1 MAAPRPKRLRWER
14 DGREAPDT
22 AGFSPRGEQF
32 SEKTPSASQ
41 GKITGERRYGAPGA
55 AFEREQGR
63 EIFAMLSSAKN
74 KIVFS
79 VVALFFIT
87 ILALAYFSYYSFSR
101 SSEKVNSERLETI
114 AIAVGKAVSE
124 KANVYFNVLELAS
137 KMMQGAPGLTE
148 ETLLAY
154 RLDIM
159 HKIIE
164 QTQTGEAYFCLKD
177 GRTYS
182 WASKGIIPN
191 FNAKTLGRE
200 WYKRLFNGEKRIITT
215 PYTSSIGAIVMA
227 VGVPIFQDGTI
238 VGTICANL
246 GLTDITSF
254 TNTIMNYK
262 NIILTRGD
270 GYILAHQDKKYIGE
284 NIKSIIPGL
293 MAGDTNKADG
303 KINFSLAGESYV
315 GYLYTIKGLDWKVWV
330 YDKLTSIKSDS
341 RNNLK
346 LTAIIA
352 TIALVFSAVIV
363 HMLSSLLLF
372 NPLGKSVEFATAIAH
387 GDLNKTLDVHRKD
400 EVGVLAESLRKM
412 IASLKAKIAEAQV
425 ATAQADKEAT
435 NAHRAAEEAKQAKQA
450 AEQARSEGMLQ
461 AAHQLEGI
469 AEAVTSASEEL
480 SAQVEQSSRGAGE
493 QSHSISETATA
504 MEEMNATV
512 LEVAK
517 NASRAAEIATE
528 AKGKAEDGSQ
538 VVSAV
543 ITRVGEVQTAALSLK
558 TDMTALGA
566 QAEGIGRI
574 LSVIS
579 DIADQTNLLALNA
592 AIEAARAGDAGRGF
606 AVVADEV
613 RKLAEKTQTAT
624 KEVGEAIRN
633 IQDGT
638 QKNIS
643 NVESAVTKI
652 GAATGLASKSGE
664 ALTDIVALVNQTTD
678 QVRSIATAS
687 EQQSAA
693 SEEINHSIEGINT
706 IASEMSTA
714 MQQSSQ
720 AVGELAHQA
729 NELLQLI
736 NTLKAEGDTAQAL
749 PGNASEPRG

>member
-1 MAAPRPKRLRWER
+1 
-14 DGREAPDT
+14 
-22 AGFSPRGEQF
+22 
-32 SEKTPSASQ
+32 
-41 GKITGERRYGAPGA
+41 
-55 AFEREQGR
+55 
-63 EIFAMLSSAKN
+63 MLSSAKN

-79 VVALFFIT
+79 VVAFFFIT
-87 ILALAYFSYYSFSR
+87 ILALAYFSYYRFSQ
-101 SSEKVNSERLETI
+101 SSEKVNNERLETI
-114 AIAVGKAVSE
+114 AIAVGNAVSE
-124 KANVYFNVLELAS
+124 KASVYFNVLELAA
-137 KMMQGAPGLTE
+137 KMMPGTPGLPE
-148 ETLLAY
+148 DALLAY
-154 RLDIM
+154 RLDLM

-164 QTQTGEAYFCLKD
+164 QTKTGEAYFCLKD

-227 VGVPIFQDGTI
+227 VGVPILQDGNI

-246 GLTDITSF
+246 GLTDITNF
-254 TNTIMNYK
+254 TNSIMNYK

-270 GYILAHQDKKYIGE
+270 GYILAHQDKKYIGK

-293 MAGDTNKADG
+293 NTGSIENTDG
-303 KINFSLAGESYV
+303 KIDFSLDGEAYV

-330 YDKLTSIKSDS
+330 YDKLTSIKKDS

-352 TIALVFSAVIV
+352 AIALVLSAIIV

-372 NPLGKSVEFATAIAH
+372 NPLGKSVEFSTAVAH
-387 GDLNKTLDVHRKD
+387 GELNKTLDVHRKD

-412 IASLKAKIAEAQV
+412 VASLKGKIAEAQV
-425 ATAQADKEAT
+425 ATAQADKET
-435 NAHRAAEEAKQAKQA
+435 ENAHHAAEEAKQAKQA
-450 AEQARSEGMLQ
+450 AERAKSEGMLQ
-461 AAHQLEGI
+461 AARQLESVV
-469 AEAVTSASEEL
+469 EVVTSASEEL
-480 SAQVEQSSRGAGE
+480 SAQVEQSTRGAGE

-517 NASRAAEIATE
+517 NASQAAEIATE
-528 AKGKAEDGSQ
+528 AKGKAKKGSQ
-538 VVSAV
+538 VVSEV
-543 ITRVGEVQTAALSLK
+543 ITRVGEVQSTALDLK
-558 TDMTALGA
+558 TDMTELGA

-592 AIEAARAGDAGRGF
+592 AIEAARAGEAGRGF

-638 QKNIS
+638 RKNIS
-643 NVESAVTKI
+643 NVELAVTKI
-652 GAATGLASKSGE
+652 DAVTELANQSGE
-664 ALTDIVALVNQTTD
+664 SLNTIVSLVDQTTD

-693 SEEINHSIEGINT
+693 SEEINHSIDGINT

-714 MQQSSQ
+714 MQQSTQ

-729 NELLQLI
+729 NVLLQLI
-736 NTLKAEGDTAQAL
+736 NTLKAEGDAAQAL
-749 PGNASEPRG
+749 PGGASESRG